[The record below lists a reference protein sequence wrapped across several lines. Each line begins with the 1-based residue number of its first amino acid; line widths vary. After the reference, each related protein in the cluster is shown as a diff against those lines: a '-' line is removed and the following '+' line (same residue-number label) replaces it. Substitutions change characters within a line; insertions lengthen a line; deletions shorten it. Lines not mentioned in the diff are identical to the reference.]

1 MTMHRRPVGRG
12 RLLAAASAIVIVV
25 GSLLPWYTFVGDLGR
40 NEFRPFDGS
49 GILTFIAAL
58 ATIALVALP
67 YAAGERPVAID
78 RWIAYLLLALLA
90 WIGIA
95 FWPWDFLSV
104 PAGFLPD
111 RAPGLWLAVIGTIG
125 LSRAAF
131 DISREPPRR

>member
-12 RLLAAASAIVIVV
+12 RLLAAASAIVILV
-25 GSLLPWYTFVGDLGR
+25 GSLLSWYTFVGDLGVR
-40 NEFRPFDGS
+40 TFKAFDGS

-67 YAAGERPVAID
+67 YAAGDRPVSID
-78 RWIAYLLLALLA
+78 RWLAYLLLALLA
-90 WIGIA
+90 WVGLA

-104 PAGFLPD
+104 PSGFLPD

>member
-25 GSLLPWYTFVGDLGR
+25 ACLLPWYTFVGDLGV
-40 NEFRPFDGS
+40 NAFKAFDGS

-67 YAAGERPVAID
+67 YAAGDRPVGLD
-78 RWIAYLLLALLA
+78 RWIAYVLLAVLA
-90 WIGIA
+90 WVGIA

>member
-12 RLLAAASAIVIVV
+12 RLLAAGSAIVILV

-40 NEFRPFDGS
+40 NAFRPFDGS
-49 GILTFIAAL
+49 GILTFVAAL

-67 YAAGERPVAID
+67 YAAGDRPVSID
-78 RWIAYLLLALLA
+78 RWLAYLLLAVIA
-90 WIGIA
+90 WVGLA
-95 FWPWDFLSV
+95 FWPWDFLEV

-111 RAPGLWLAVIGTIG
+111 RAPGLWLAVVGTIG

>member
-12 RLLAAASAIVIVV
+12 RLLAAISAIVILV
-25 GSLLPWYTFVGDLGR
+25 GSLLPWYTFVGDLGPSA
-40 NEFRPFDGS
+40 FRAFDGS

-67 YAAGERPVAID
+67 YAAGDRPVSID
-78 RWIAYLLLALLA
+78 RWLAYLLLALVA
-90 WIGIA
+90 WVGIA
-95 FWPWDFLSV
+95 FWPWDFVQV

-111 RAPGLWLAVIGTIG
+111 RAPGLWLAVLGTIG
-125 LSRAAF
+125 LTRAAF